1 MALLKPLARDDSAWQ
16 APSSLPHTFPL
27 AIHNYHT
34 VRVLA
39 CPKATAGLIFF
50 GLARLWHAWEGQ
62 GKEMGG
68 PAALRSPRA
77 GLGEASPV
85 FFDSAELVRE
95 HGPSGSN
102 KFSMWLC
109 NWNCLTCFGGD
120 VITDTVIL
128 QNNRGKTREQ
138 SWAIMWNTK
147 TFVVWVT
154 KSTHIRPPKS
164 LPS

>member
-1 MALLKPLARDDSAWQ
+1 
-16 APSSLPHTFPL
+16 
-27 AIHNYHT
+27 
-34 VRVLA
+34 
-39 CPKATAGLIFF
+39 
-50 GLARLWHAWEGQ
+50 
-62 GKEMGG
+62 MGG

-128 QNNRGKTREQ
+128 QNNREELESSRER
-138 SWAIMWNTK
+138 SCGIP
-147 TFVVWVT
+147 
-154 KSTHIRPPKS
+154 RP
-164 LPS
+164 L